1 MDVTIFTIAIFCF
14 LFTSLL
20 SLVRIIIGPSAQ
32 DRLVG
37 LNLIVSQV
45 VAVMV
50 LAAVDFSR
58 TIYLDVALVYA
69 ILGFISIIAITKY
82 LKGKRLHE

>member
-1 MDVTIFTIAIFCF
+1 MSVFVIAIFC
-14 LFTSLL
+14 LLATSLL
-20 SLVRIIIGPSAQ
+20 SLIRIIIGPTAQ

-45 VAVMV
+45 VAIMV
-50 LAAVDFSR
+50 LMAINFNR
-58 TIYLDVALVYA
+58 TVYLDVALVYA

-82 LKGKRLHE
+82 LEGKKLHE

>member
-1 MDVTIFTIAIFCF
+1 MSIFIIVILCF
-14 LFTSLL
+14 LITSLF
-20 SLVRIIIGPSAQ
+20 SLIRIIIGPTAQ

-45 VAVMV
+45 VAIMV
-50 LAAVDFSR
+50 LAAVDFNR
-58 TIYLDVALVYA
+58 AIYLDVALVYA
-69 ILGFISIIAITKY
+69 ILGFVSIIAITKY

>member
-1 MDVTIFTIAIFCF
+1 MSVFVIASFCF
-14 LFTSLL
+14 LVTSLL
-20 SLVRIIIGPSAQ
+20 SLIRIIIGPTAQ

-37 LNLIVSQV
+37 LNLIVPQV
-45 VAVMV
+45 VAIMV
-50 LAAVDFSR
+50 LMAINFDR

-82 LKGKRLHE
+82 LKGKKLQE

>member
-1 MDVTIFTIAIFCF
+1 MSVFVIASFCF
-14 LFTSLL
+14 LVTSLL
-20 SLVRIIIGPSAQ
+20 SLIRIIIGPTAQ

-37 LNLIVSQV
+37 LNLIVPQV
-45 VAVMV
+45 VAIMV
-50 LAAVDFSR
+50 LMAIDFDR

-82 LKGKRLHE
+82 LKGKKLHE